1 MLLSWTGYWNTPNT
15 YPKIG
20 KGSMYIS
27 GGRSTAVRTATVMS
41 CACTGAMAR
50 GTGTTAGWASTGL
63 ATTRRRSQVL
73 CPQKLSPCPLT
84 IWTWR
89 NGLKRLRIG
98 LIFGKQ
104 LEHLGI
110 KISEILKQRKT

>member
-1 MLLSWTGYWNTPNT
+1 MLAEVVILAQ
-15 YPKIG
+15 
-20 KGSMYIS
+20 
-27 GGRSTAVRTATVMS
+27 TALVVVSAIP
-41 CACTGAMAR
+41 
-50 GTGTTAGWASTGL
+50 
-63 ATTRRRSQVL
+63 SQVL